1 MSKIYGADFSHHQG
15 TVDWATVAT
24 ELRRVNG
31 GTSPGFAILRAG
43 YSARHGKGGLWT
55 DGQFLRNIRECE
67 KYGIPMGAYFYC
79 YDKSAAAAEITAEQV
94 AALLKGHKFDYP
106 IYYDV
111 EYEPFNTGKDG
122 SGRTRA
128 QVKATNTAMISAAL
142 SKLEKLGYYA
152 AAYCSR
158 DFFLNYTNL
167 SALSGFD
174 KWEAAYTATD
184 TDAVQ
189 NGLWQYSSTNALGI
203 KGFGNKLDCDVCYRD
218 YPGIMKA
225 AGLNGY
231 AKTTDTDTG
240 NANDTDKT
248 GNDTADSGT
257 TLTQQ
262 IITVGPVSNGDA
274 MQFLQLAEK
283 LKLTERKLYVS
294 KWV

>member
-67 KYGIPMGAYFYC
+67 KYGIPMGVYFYC
-79 YDKSAAAAEITAEQV
+79 YDESAAAAEITAEQV
-94 AALLKGHKFDYP
+94 AALLKGHKFAYP

-152 AAYCSR
+152 AVYCSR

-167 SALSGFD
+167 SALANFD
-174 KWEAAYTATD
+174 KWEAAYTAADND
-184 TDAVQ
+184 TVQ

-218 YPGIMKA
+218 YPSIMQA

-231 AKTTDTDTG
+231 TKISGSNDD
-240 NANDTDKT
+240 NANDT
-248 GNDTADSGT
+248 ADDST

-274 MQFLQLAEK
+274 VQFYKLAQQLE
-283 LKLTERKLYVS
+283 LTARGLYCAKYV
-294 KWV
+294 

>member
-1 MSKIYGADFSHHQG
+1 
-15 TVDWATVAT
+15 
-24 ELRRVNG
+24 
-31 GTSPGFAILRAG
+31 
-43 YSARHGKGGLWT
+43 
-55 DGQFLRNIRECE
+55 
-67 KYGIPMGAYFYC
+67 
-79 YDKSAAAAEITAEQV
+79 
-94 AALLKGHKFDYP
+94 
-106 IYYDV
+106 
-111 EYEPFNTGKDG
+111 
-122 SGRTRA
+122 
-128 QVKATNTAMISAAL
+128 MISAAL

-152 AAYCSR
+152 AVYCSR

-167 SALSGFD
+167 SALSSFD

-184 TDAVQ
+184 TNAVQ

-218 YPGIMKA
+218 YPSIMQA

-231 AKTTDTDTG
+231 AKPTDAG
-240 NANDTDKT
+240 NANDT
-248 GNDTADSGT
+248 GENANDTADGGT